1 MTKTHNAWL
10 YSGRLVCTTLFVT
23 LLSNAVVHN
32 QLLERGFSIYQLGLV
47 GIIENV
53 SNILCLLL
61 FNGFADS
68 FRSFRS
74 YRRAIVGMMM
84 YLPVKAIL
92 IYLLFFHLSEVSDRV
107 FVILYLFLAGFI
119 LMRAMPDDSTVMRQ
133 TGISGII
140 AGVAG
145 ILGGIAL
152 AKMQDQFALI
162 LAVATAVG
170 LGAVLFTMGIQEV
183 RAITA
188 IISREKPWTSIKNVV
203 QMSIF
208 RKLLPSNLVRGVQ
221 GGVAYYIIS
230 IGLTRFS
237 EQENMS
243 TLLSGC
249 AAGAPFLSF
258 VLITLLSRRKKAGAA
273 GALYFLGGIIACGGM
288 LLLAVLRNSYLY
300 AAVYFLLLIGE
311 TLIDYCYPL
320 GIYEVVPMEALGR
333 FSAVRLLLY
342 MVALMLSVYLFGIL
356 IDMGFTVLVFCIGTI
371 TALYSGYDFCRVLH
385 RNVRLVQDC
394 NI

>member
-145 ILGGIAL
+145 ILGGM